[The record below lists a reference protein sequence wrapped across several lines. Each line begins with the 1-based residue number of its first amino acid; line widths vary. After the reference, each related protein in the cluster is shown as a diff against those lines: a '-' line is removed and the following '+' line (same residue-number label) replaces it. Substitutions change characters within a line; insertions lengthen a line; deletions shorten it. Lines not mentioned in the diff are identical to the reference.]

1 MAPGEQQEALSFFI
15 LPKLIFR
22 PRATAPTSINIRRRQ
37 RGEGGRRVWHFLQST
52 TEAHLL
58 AFDVQPVY
66 PFRSTLSRKTAPE
79 SGGLIPLSV
88 NAPPILFQ
96 GNNPSRLAG
105 EGAKLVRDE
114 EAHPTRR
121 MGSVRQEQLRVVF

>member
-1 MAPGEQQEALSFFI
+1 M
-15 LPKLIFR
+15 
-22 PRATAPTSINIRRRQ
+22 
-37 RGEGGRRVWHFLQST
+37 
-52 TEAHLL
+52 
-58 AFDVQPVY
+58 QPVY

-105 EGAKLVRDE
+105 EGEGAKLVRDE

-121 MGSVRQEQLRVVF
+121 MGSVRQEQLILRRLEIAARVKTGELFRDCNPLVISLPR